1 MLRLCYRDLKGEK
14 GITMAKGKRAEWE
27 EDDNLLL
34 LAGWRRDGLTIEQ
47 IARDKVGCNP
57 VTIYDWINK
66 SPKIANAL
74 KKSKEIVDREVE
86 SALFKQING
95 YYVDEFETTY
105 RYDENGNKFP
115 FEEKTKR
122 KYVPPS
128 NAAIFFALKNRLGY
142 VDVPRSELDRMEQE
156 ARIAKL
162 KESDEKQ
169 GAEIVIKGGEDYAE

>member
-1 MLRLCYRDLKGEK
+1 
-14 GITMAKGKRAEWE
+14 MAKGKRAEWE

-86 SALFKQING
+86 SALFKQITG

-105 RYDENGNKFP
+105 RYDENGNKYE
-115 FEEKTKR
+115 FESKTKR

>member
-1 MLRLCYRDLKGEK
+1 
-14 GITMAKGKRAEWE
+14 MAKGNRAEWE
-27 EDDNLLL
+27 EDDNLML

-86 SALFKQING
+86 SALFRQING
-95 YYVDEFETTY
+95 FFVDESETTY
-105 RYDENGNKFP
+105 RFDENGNKIL

-122 KYVPPS
+122 KYIPPS
-128 NAAIFFALKNRLGY
+128 NAAIFF
-142 VDVPRSELDRMEQE
+142 ELSLQN
-156 ARIAKL
+156 
-162 KESDEKQ
+162 
-169 GAEIVIKGGEDYAE
+169 